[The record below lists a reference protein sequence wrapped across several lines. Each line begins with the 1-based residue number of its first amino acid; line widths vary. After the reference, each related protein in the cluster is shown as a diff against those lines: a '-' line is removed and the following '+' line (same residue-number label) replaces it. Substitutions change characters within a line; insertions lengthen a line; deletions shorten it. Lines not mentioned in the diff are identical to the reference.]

1 MTAAVRPI
9 RLASVAALLLIAA
22 CSPLHK
28 RAATPPPA
36 PLQTVAI
43 WATSADGTRR
53 LERGADLPLVAA
65 GAADAGET
73 VTVDADR
80 QFQSMVGFGAA
91 MTDASADL
99 IEHTLPPTSRVRLID
114 ELFGSDGLGIA
125 FLRVPI
131 GASDF
136 SSRHYSLDDMP
147 KGESDPALAHF
158 AFTRETDTQVAAL
171 SAARAAN
178 PELAL
183 MASPWSAPGWM
194 KDSDSLIKG
203 QLKPA
208 AYPAF
213 AAYFSRYLGEMAV
226 RGLPVGWISI
236 QNEPDFEPADYP
248 GMRFPPAARAQ
259 FVGKYLGPLLEAR
272 GQTTKILDWDHNW
285 DQPQNPMAVLADPD
299 AARYVSGVAW
309 HCYGGEVEAM
319 GKVHAS
325 HPDKEV
331 FFTECSGG
339 DWASDWAETLGWMT
353 DKLVISATRMGS
365 RGTLL
370 WNLALDERHGPHLGG
385 CGDCRAVV
393 TIDRATGAITR
404 NVEYYVL
411 GHASRFVK
419 PGARR
424 VSSSADGS
432 VADVA
437 FRNVDGTLVM
447 IAHNRADREV
457 ALTVVE
463 RGRAFHAVLP
473 AGEVVTFVWNEQAS
487 AP

>member
-1 MTAAVRPI
+1 MVWVRTAK
-9 RLASVAALLLIAA
+9 LASLAAIFMVSCTPQAKIGAA
-22 CSPLHK
+22 SPS
-28 RAATPPPA
+28 A
-36 PLQTVAI
+36 PSPIVSI
-43 WATSADGTRR
+43 WTTSADGTRR
-53 LERGADLPLVAA
+53 LERGADLPLVAVGPA
-65 GAADAGET
+65 SQGET
-73 VTVDADR
+73 VAVDPDR
-80 QFQSMVGFGAA
+80 RYQSMVGFGAA

-99 IEHTLPPTSRVRLID
+99 IENTLPPASRDRLIE
-114 ELFGSDGLGIA
+114 ELFGSDGLAIA

-136 SSRHYSLDDMP
+136 SARHYSLDDMP
-147 KGESDPALAHF
+147 KGESDAALSHF
-158 AFTRETDTQVAAL
+158 AFTRETETQVAAL
-171 SAARAAN
+171 LAARAVN
-178 PELAL
+178 PQLAL

-203 QLKPA
+203 QLKPS

-213 AAYFSRYLGEMAV
+213 ADYFSRYIGEMAA
-226 RGLPVGWISI
+226 RGLPVGWISV

-248 GMRFPPAARAQ
+248 GMRFQPAARAQ
-259 FVGKYLGPLLEAR
+259 FIGQYLGPMLEAR

-285 DQPQNPMAVLADPD
+285 DQPQNPLAVLANPD

-309 HCYGGEVEAM
+309 HCYGGNVDAM
-319 GKVHAS
+319 GKVHAAY
-325 HPDKEV
+325 PDKDV

-339 DWASDWAETLGWMT
+339 DWAPDWRQTLGWMT
-353 DKLVISATRMGS
+353 DNLIISATRFGS

-393 TIDRATGAITR
+393 TIDRANGTITR

-424 VSSSADGS
+424 IASSEGGS
-432 VADVA
+432 VPNAA
-437 FRNVDGTLVM
+437 FRNADGTLVL
-447 IAHNRADREV
+447 IAHNRADRQV
-457 ALTVVE
+457 ALTVAQG
-463 RGRAFHAVLP
+463 GRSFQALLP
-473 AGEVVTFVWNEQAS
+473 AGEVATFVWREEAK